1 MASIKE
7 LLPDPPVN
15 YSVAPGDTVMKAAQL
30 MGEKNVGI
38 VMVIDAGSLVG
49 VFSERDFMRRV
60 IGVGKDPKK
69 TTLAEVMTKRV
80 VIAREDDDAEI
91 CLEKMEKEGCR
102 HLPVVSG
109 DKPMAMLS
117 IRDLMRYALRAREI
131 DLKMLKEYVASS

>member
-1 MASIKE
+1 
-7 LLPDPPVN
+7 
-15 YSVAPGDTVMKAAQL
+15 MKAAQL

-60 IGVGKDPKK
+60 IGVGKDPEK